1 MTTSTSTTELSTVQK
16 IAELAIDLKATAAD
30 LDQVKTLV
38 QKHTDDLA
46 KQKLQAIADELGITV
61 AQLLGVGK
69 DLVPGTGTGTV
80 TVKPENEQKVYLYKG
95 VYYAS
100 ASDELGALLRAD
112 GLVDKRPVPR
122 PLFRKCK
129 VKLSEVPSSVLEL
142 LKVVPSVQAPAQDPM
157 DLLGT
162 EREQQQTIVSLNAK
176 S

>member
-69 DLVPGTGTGTV
+69 DLVPGTGTV

-157 DLLGT
+157 DLLGQ